1 MVRQRI
7 LITGAN
13 GFVGAAAAH
22 KALHDGHEVIALVR
36 RSDAPRLAGI
46 RDRIA
51 IHAVDLSDTTAAAA
65 LVQSLAPGTI
75 VHSAWEGVGGPLRAG
90 DIQLDNIRTTV
101 ALVDAAVAA
110 GARKFVGIG
119 SQAEYGRYDRR
130 IVETDLPRPTLL
142 YGAAK
147 LAAYHLADQRCREA
161 GLDFA
166 WLRLFSVFGP
176 GDNPNW
182 LIPSVATA
190 LLRGETPKCTPGTQK
205 WDYLH
210 IDDVARAVVAVA
222 TTGSATGLFNLSS
235 GDPIAVRT
243 IVETLRDLAAPGLA
257 LHFGEMPFGPDQIMH
272 LEGDNTRLR
281 TLTDWTVE
289 ISVLRGLGDV
299 VQDMRVA
306 A

>member
-1 MVRQRI
+1 MGRQRI
-7 LITGAN
+7 LITGAG
-13 GFVGAAAAH
+13 GFVGAAAARA
-22 KALHDGHEVIALVR
+22 ALHDGHEVIALVR

-51 IHAVDLSDTTAAAA
+51 VHAVDLSDTAMTAA
-65 LVQSLAPGTI
+65 LVQSLAPGI
-75 VHSAWEGVGGPLRAG
+75 VVHSAWEGVGGPLRAG

-101 ALVDAAVAA
+101 ALADAAIAA

-119 SQAEYGRYDRR
+119 SQAEYGRFDRR

-161 GLDFA
+161 GMDFA

-182 LIPSVATA
+182 LIPSVAAA
-190 LLRGETPKCTPGTQK
+190 LLRGEAPKCTPGTQN

-210 IDDVARAVVAVA
+210 IDDVARAVIAVA
-222 TTGSATGLFNLSS
+222 ATDRAKGLFNLSS
-235 GDPIAVRT
+235 GDPIAVRS

-257 LHFGEMPFGPDQIMH
+257 LRFGEIPFGPDQIMH
-272 LEGDNTRLR
+272 LEGDNARLR
-281 TLTDWTVE
+281 ASTDWTVK
-289 ISVLRGLGDV
+289 IPVMQGLRDV
-299 VQDMRVA
+299 VLDMRA
-306 A
+306 AA